1 MQIFVAAN
9 PPGRFD
15 LLCLDWLLPKLRV
28 FRLEVQAI
36 HQNCHVIDPHF
47 LCDLA
52 VLTETRE
59 HSILF
64 DVLKGKLV
72 LEFSLINS
80 DF

>member
-1 MQIFVAAN
+1 
-9 PPGRFD
+9 
-15 LLCLDWLLPKLRV
+15 LLDRLLPKLRV
-28 FRLEVQAI
+28 FRLEFQAI
-36 HQNCHVIDPHF
+36 HQNGHVIDSHF

-52 VLTETRE
+52 VLAEARE

-72 LEFSLINS
+72 LEFSLMNR